1 MMINTNISA
10 VASAKHLKAS
20 QAGLDKSLARLSSG
34 SKITEASD
42 DAAGSAVSMLAN
54 AQVKRFQS
62 AKSNVGNALSFSKA
76 QDGYLKKMGS
86 ALERM
91 SELALLALD
100 HTKTDADR
108 ELYNLEYAQLA
119 KTVLDTTQ
127 QNLNGIRLFSS
138 NSLSI
143 PMDSE
148 GGIFNLSG
156 IDLTDIPV
164 HIGGHVSSLAA
175 AQSALDN
182 MKDSIAIIASSRA
195 IVGSNETRLYSTLE
209 QISVTSENLAV
220 KSSRI
225 RDVDVAEEASEF
237 ARFNILVQSGTSM
250 LAQANQSPQNVLTL
264 LQ

>member
-1 MMINTNISA
+1 MIINTNTSA
-10 VASAKHLKAS
+10 ASSAKNLKAS
-20 QAGLDKSLARLSSG
+20 QASLDKSLARLSSG

-91 SELALLALD
+91 GELALLALD
-100 HTKTDADR
+100 RTKTDADR
-108 ELYNLEYAQLA
+108 ELYNLEYFQLA
-119 KTVLDTTQ
+119 KTVLDITQ
-127 QNLNGIRLFSS
+127 QKLNGIDLFSS
-138 NSLSI
+138 SALAI

-148 GGIFNLSG
+148 GGVFNLRG
-156 IDLTDIPV
+156 IDLADIPID
-164 HIGGHVSSLAA
+164 IGGHVNSRSAA
-175 AQSALDN
+175 ESALDN
-182 MKDSIAIIASSRA
+182 MKDAIAIIASSRA
-195 IVGSNETRLYSTLE
+195 TVGSNETRLHSTLE
-209 QISVTSENLAV
+209 QISLTSDNLAV

-237 ARFNILVQSGTSM
+237 ARFKILVQSGTAM
-250 LAQANQSPQNVLTL
+250 LAQANQSPQNVLLL

>member
-1 MMINTNISA
+1 MIINTNISA
-10 VASAKHLKAS
+10 ASSAKYLKAS
-20 QAGLDKSLARLSSG
+20 QASLDKSLARLSSG

-42 DAAGSAVSMLAN
+42 DAAGSAVSILAN

-62 AKSNVGNALSFSKA
+62 AKANVGNALSFSKA
-76 QDGYLKKMGS
+76 QDGYLKKIGS

-100 HTKTDADR
+100 HTKTDVDR
-108 ELYNLEYAQLA
+108 ELYNLEYGQLA

-138 NSLSI
+138 NSLAI

-148 GGIFNLSG
+148 GGSFNLSG

-164 HIGGHVSSLAA
+164 HIGGHVSSLSA

-195 IVGSNETRLYSTLE
+195 IVGSNETRLHSTLE
-209 QISVTSENLAV
+209 QISATSENLAA